1 MQVHTAL
8 KAAGGTHPGLHRDI
22 NEDRYHY
29 DPFRGHFVVVDGVGG
44 QAAGEKAAETA
55 LTTVRTR
62 LERETGGVEDRVR
75 EAIGLANNEI
85 HRLASVHPE
94 WKGMACVLT
103 VAVVTNGDVVI
114 GHVGDT
120 RLYKLRGGRMEKL
133 TRDHSPVGER
143 EDAGELSEREA
154 MQHPRRNE
162 VYRDVGS
169 EPHDPHDAGFI
180 DILRHPFEPDAAL
193 LLCSDGLTD
202 LVPSSAIAEIVRDF
216 AGHPYEIVR
225 SLIDAANA
233 AGGKD
238 NVTVVYVEGPRFA
251 TGEDTRDLRP
261 QRAAAAKT
269 TTPAAAAPAAAASTP
284 AARSRARR
292 WRVAALIAA
301 LLIVIGSVLYAEWD
315 RLGLPSWSDLTSRI
329 GAPAAI
335 PLISGAIVVRPGE
348 SINAAID
355 RAGDGTDVLVEPGEY
370 RERLALKNGVHVVSR
385 SPRGATLRLPS
396 GASETD
402 PAVVAFDVT
411 DAGLSGFR
419 ILGDAATPLGAG
431 VIVRNA
437 TVTLND
443 LEIAGAR
450 NAAVEYIGSKGG
462 SIVAGYF
469 HDNPGAA
476 IVVRSGASPRIA
488 HNAFVK
494 NATSERAPGMLVIE
508 ANAHPVITA
517 NVFYNLRPEALTLP
531 PSGAF
536 PKLERDNW
544 FIPSADP
551 QPPRREGR
559 GRR

>member
-1 MQVHTAL
+1 
-8 KAAGGTHPGLHRDI
+8 
-22 NEDRYHY
+22 
-29 DPFRGHFVVVDGVGG
+29 
-44 QAAGEKAAETA
+44 
-55 LTTVRTR
+55 
-62 LERETGGVEDRVR
+62 
-75 EAIGLANNEI
+75 
-85 HRLASVHPE
+85 
-94 WKGMACVLT
+94 
-103 VAVVTNGDVVI
+103 
-114 GHVGDT
+114 
-120 RLYKLRGGRMEKL
+120 
-133 TRDHSPVGER
+133 
-143 EDAGELSEREA
+143 
-154 MQHPRRNE
+154 
-162 VYRDVGS
+162 
-169 EPHDPHDAGFI
+169 
-180 DILRHPFEPDAAL
+180 
-193 LLCSDGLTD
+193 
-202 LVPSSAIAEIVRDF
+202 
-216 AGHPYEIVR
+216 
-225 SLIDAANA
+225 
-233 AGGKD
+233 
-238 NVTVVYVEGPRFA
+238 
-251 TGEDTRDLRP
+251 
-261 QRAAAAKT
+261 
-269 TTPAAAAPAAAASTP
+269 
-284 AARSRARR
+284 
-292 WRVAALIAA
+292 VAALIAA

-335 PLISGAIVVRPGE
+335 PLISGAIVVSPGE

-355 RAGDGTDVLVEPGEY
+355 RAGAGTDVLVEPGEY

-450 NAAVEYIGSKGG
+450 NAAVEYIGPKGG

-544 FIPSADP
+544 FIPSGDP